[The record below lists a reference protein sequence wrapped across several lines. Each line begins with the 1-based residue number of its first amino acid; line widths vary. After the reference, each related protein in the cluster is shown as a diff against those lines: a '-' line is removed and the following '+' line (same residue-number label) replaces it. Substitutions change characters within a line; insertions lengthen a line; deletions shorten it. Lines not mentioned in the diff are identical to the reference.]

1 MCRFLSGG
9 LEEIKLMK
17 MKPVF
22 EFGDDEGHEVRGHG
36 HGLLVMVPN
45 VLVSSFPKNK
55 QDNIFNDVIKLKL

>member
-1 MCRFLSGG
+1 
-9 LEEIKLMK
+9 MK

-55 QDNIFNDVIKLKL
+55 QDNIFNDVIKLIAKL